1 MNEYEKELKRRIVQ
15 DFIRTNKKSP
25 SKNQIKSLME
35 EELKKY
41 TNLNRYG
48 FSGFDIQKVEFKK
61 PISSNL
67 ENSNRSLIVS
77 DLNVSKRKV
86 EKLNESIQDNFL
98 FANKN
103 LKRISGFLDSLEQE
117 LNKLILLNSSADL
130 FLYGINENFESLNH
144 IDFEKTTAH
153 VNSGYVTLG
162 KESLEI
168 IDSSE
173 FNIRSSLSSNKG
185 ILGNIE
191 TESAASLKS
200 IDGVY
205 YKNVVEAQTFDDTVQ
220 LDLFISFR
228 EKQYVGEVKIVG
240 DSMESNSK
248 TYYNVSYST
257 ANESYKIVEP
267 KNKRFS
273 SGENYVSLGR
283 EVLGIRV
290 SLFKEKADDIDS
302 LRKKY
307 LYTFCLDSI
316 EMTKNK
322 FKKNSESVLY
332 AGPYEVFNENGEPV
346 NFSMATLSTNTCC
359 ISPEKTNISFFVS
372 KDQENW
378 YGLDYEKGIKSI
390 AKFSSI
396 VDNSSLLLLQSNENL
411 TSFIY
416 DEVLSYD
423 LFEEAMFN
431 FKMEVEDY
439 KNVNIKNSIF
449 ERNLSKNGKVYGID
463 SGWFFEEKESNYR
476 CWVYIDSIE
485 GRTIDFGPN
494 GCIID
499 DVPVSGWFTL
509 DQGYHKFETSSSNW
523 KPIEANLSTA
533 KQLEEKDELFPYN
546 HKYLIEGYSYKNGFS
561 GDKIYLGVDKSF
573 ASLLKYV
580 PPEVFYMKENENNLD
595 IFTAEEL
602 GGFYYFKVRILNS
615 DSSWKKENNS
625 VIIQKQTT
633 ESNKIYVKALLK
645 SSDEGISPHIN
656 SFSIRVI

>member
-1 MNEYEKELKRRIVQ
+1 MSEYENELKRRIVQ
-15 DFIRTNKKSP
+15 KFIEANKKSP
-25 SKNQIKSLME
+25 TKNQITSLMQ

-48 FSGFDIQKVEFKK
+48 FSGFDIEKVQFKK
-61 PISSNL
+61 PISSSL
-67 ENSNRSLIVS
+67 ENSNRSLILS

-130 FLYGINENFESLNH
+130 FLYGIQENFESLSNVN
-144 IDFEKTTAH
+144 FEKTNAH
-153 VNSGYVTLG
+153 VSSGYVTLS
-162 KESLEI
+162 KDSLEV

-173 FNIRSSLSSNKG
+173 FNIRSSISSNKG
-185 ILGNIE
+185 ILGNVE
-191 TESAASLKS
+191 TDRASSLKNA
-200 IDGVY
+200 DGVY
-205 YKNVVEAQTFDDTVQ
+205 YKNVIEAQTFDDTVQ
-220 LDLFISFR
+220 LDLFISFKER
-228 EKQYVGEVKIVG
+228 QYVGEVKIVG
-240 DSMESNSK
+240 DSIESNSK

-267 KNKRFS
+267 RNKRFS

-302 LRKKY
+302 LRKRY
-307 LYTFCLDSI
+307 LYNFCLDSI

-322 FKKNSESVLY
+322 FKKNSESVLF
-332 AGPYEVFNENGEPV
+332 AGPYEVFDENGEPV
-346 NFSMATLSTNTCC
+346 NFSMATLSSNTCC
-359 ISPEKTNISFFVS
+359 ITPDQTSISFYVS
-372 KDQENW
+372 KDEVNW
-378 YGLDYEKGIKSI
+378 HGLEYEKQSKSI
-390 AKFSSI
+390 AKFGNI
-396 VDNSSLLLLQSNENL
+396 VDNSSLLQLQAQESL
-411 TSFIY
+411 TSFVY
-416 DEVLSYD
+416 EESLTYD

-431 FKMEVEDY
+431 FRMSSEDY
-439 KNVNIKNSIF
+439 KKVNIKNSVF
-449 ERNLSKNGKVYGID
+449 ERNLSKNKKVYGID
-463 SGWFFEEKESNYR
+463 SGWFFEEVSSNYR
-476 CWVYIDSIE
+476 CWLYVDSIE

-523 KPIEANLSTA
+523 KPIQNELDTA
-533 KQLEEKDELFPYN
+533 KQLEEKDDLFPYN
-546 HKYLIEGYSYKNGFS
+546 HKYLIEGYPYKETFR
-561 GDKIYLGVDKSF
+561 GDKVYLGVGRSF

-580 PPEVFYMKENENNLD
+580 PSEVFYMKKNEDNLD
-595 IFTAEEL
+595 IFTVEEL

-615 DSSWKKENNS
+615 DSSWKKEQNN